1 MYLYELVF
9 SQGICPVVELL
20 DHMLVIFLVFS
31 GKSILFSIVAISI
44 YFPTNSARGFPFLH
58 TLWRWVRWCFIVVL
72 VYMML
77 SIFACVCWSG
87 EMSTRCFTHLFVF
100 LILSYMSCLCILEI
114 NLLVVAPFANIF
126 PILRVVFS
134 SCLWFPFLCR
144 NFYV

>member
-44 YFPTNSARGFPFLH
+44 YFPTNSARGVPFLH

-77 SIFACVCWSG
+77 SIFACVSWSG